1 MKYPMR
7 PKTIPAE
14 ATKLMTR
21 KFQRIELKETAE
33 LEPLLLRDIEV
44 IEPGLSVIDNQLST
58 TDGGRPDILALDE
71 DRTLV
76 LIELKNET
84 ATVEHIDQAIR
95 YYEWIK
101 ANLAWLGR
109 PFPKIDV
116 QNDPR
121 VLLIAP
127 GFDDGIR
134 RLVRYLTLNVELF
147 TYVAIRDEIT
157 REVGL
162 ICDPLEIEP
171 TRQTPTTRSMDEIIA
186 YCTDGLVVEQIKK
199 VLVYLQQKGLES
211 QPWKGGKWPWLE
223 FRLYGEGYCWL
234 GVKRKWFKFE
244 YWDEDKE
251 ESVFSPKRFTS
262 FVEWEKECNRCI
274 DKWF

>member
-1 MKYPMR
+1 
-7 PKTIPAE
+7 
-14 ATKLMTR
+14 MTR

-33 LEPLLLRDIEV
+33 LEPLLLKDIEV
-44 IEPGLSVIDNQLST
+44 IEPGLSVLDNQLPT

-71 DRTLV
+71 DRTIV
-76 LIELKNET
+76 VIELKNET
-84 ATVEHIDQAIR
+84 ATVEHLDQAIR

-127 GFDDGIR
+127 SFDDGIR
-134 RLVRYLTLNVELF
+134 RLIRYLTLNIELV
-147 TYVAIRDEIT
+147 TYVAIRDEVT

-162 ICDPLEIEP
+162 LCDPLEIEP
-171 TRQTPTTRSMDEIIA
+171 MRQAPITRSVEEIVA
-186 YCTDGLVVEQIKK
+186 YCSDELINAQIKK

-211 QPWKGGKWPWLE
+211 QPWKGGRWPWLE
-223 FRLYGEGYCWL
+223 FKMDGEGYCWL
-234 GVKRKWFKFE
+234 GVNRKSFKFE
-244 YWDEDKE
+244 YWDDAKSEAIFIRKP
-251 ESVFSPKRFTS
+251 FNS
-262 FVEWEKECNRCI
+262 FVEWEKECKRYV